1 MPPVPATSPERPTVF
16 GTTPEES
23 PQGPPR
29 QAPMESPPN
38 PSPWFSQP
46 AERTSSAHSVLPPA
60 GAISPPPANPDPLGS
75 QSNAVRVETAVKR
88 RRFPVA
94 VTAAAFVL
102 GGAVGAG
109 GFALGQTVDGNDN
122 TAAIVNTAA
131 PSSDVNG
138 GSGTPA
144 TTQSQTPLVE
154 TTPLA
159 PGAEPAADVARIIGP
174 SVVQVETNR
183 GQGSGV
189 VYADGLILTNHH
201 VIEDA
206 EQVRIRTSD
215 GRVIETEV
223 LGSDPRNDIAVLSAP
238 GSNLPIASIG
248 SSSEL
253 EVGQLTVA
261 IGSPFQLQQ
270 TVTSGIVSSVNR
282 PVPNN
287 VGGLSSMIQ
296 TDAPINPGNSGGAL
310 ANRAGELVGINA
322 SIRTDGTGNSNVGIG
337 FAVPIDTA
345 ISVADRIV
353 SGGSLEPGLLGV
365 SGGGEDSDVGV
376 PIGEVTA
383 GSGAEAAGIEV
394 GDRIVSIDGAPVTAI
409 SEVVGLVQSHFSG
422 ETIEVEVLRGTER
435 IALEATL
442 Q

>member
-1 MPPVPATSPERPTVF
+1 M
-16 GTTPEES
+16 
-23 PQGPPR
+23 
-29 QAPMESPPN
+29 
-38 PSPWFSQP
+38 
-46 AERTSSAHSVLPPA
+46 
-60 GAISPPPANPDPLGS
+60 
-75 QSNAVRVETAVKR
+75 
-88 RRFPVA
+88 
-94 VTAAAFVL
+94 
-102 GGAVGAG
+102 GAG
-109 GFALGQTVDGNDN
+109 GFALGQAVDGGDN
-122 TAAIVNTAA
+122 SAAVVNTVAPVAEVEAAA
-131 PSSDVNG
+131 PSTVAPV
-138 GSGTPA
+138 TPA
-144 TTQSQTPLVE
+144 PRSEPIT
-154 TTPLA
+154 

-201 VIEDA
+201 VIDDA
-206 EQVRIRTSD
+206 SQVRIRTED

-238 GSNLPIASIG
+238 GSNLPIATIG
-248 SSSEL
+248 SSADL

-270 TVTSGIVSSVNR
+270 TVTAGIVSSVNR

-310 ANRAGELVGINA
+310 ANRSGELVGINA

-345 ISVADRIV
+345 ISVAERIV
-353 SGGSLEPGLLGV
+353 SGESLEPGVLGV
-365 SGGGEDSDVGV
+365 SGGGEDADIGV
-376 PIGEVTA
+376 PIDEVFD
-383 GSGAEAAGIEV
+383 GSGAESAGIQV

-409 SEVVGLVQSHFSG
+409 TEVVGLVQSNFSG
-422 ETIEVEVLRGTER
+422 DTIEVEVLRDGER
-435 IALEATL
+435 ITVAATL